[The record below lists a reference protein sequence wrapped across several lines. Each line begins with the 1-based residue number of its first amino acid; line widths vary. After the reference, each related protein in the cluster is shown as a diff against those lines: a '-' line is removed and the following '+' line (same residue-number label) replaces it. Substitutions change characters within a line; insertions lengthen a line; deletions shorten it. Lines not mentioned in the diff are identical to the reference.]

1 MDNQTPSNHSPPERS
16 SIAEPRISAR
26 LKVRFGDNQGKM
38 LTDFSVNLNSGGIFI
53 ETDRLMPPETLLFLE
68 FELPLSGCT
77 MNYKAR
83 VAWVNSFSSMLKHN
97 LPVGMGVQFIDLSF
111 ADLSPL
117 RQYISSKNILSD
129 W

>member
-1 MDNQTPSNHSPPERS
+1 MNDQTPSHHSTPQRS

-26 LKVRFGDNQGKM
+26 MKVRFGDSQGKL

-53 ETDRLMPPETLLFLE
+53 ETDRLMPPGTLLFLE
-68 FELPLSGCT
+68 FELPLNGCK

-83 VAWVNSFSSMLKHN
+83 VAWVNSFSSMLKQD

-111 ADLSPL
+111 EDLSPL